1 MSEIVLVHG
10 SCHGAWCWRD
20 LKPELA
26 AFGHRVRA
34 IDLPGHGQ
42 SPCPIEEVTL
52 EAYADA
58 ILAAVDR
65 PAIVVGHSMAGFA
78 IAAAAQ
84 KAPEKIERLVF
95 LCAYAPRNGL
105 SLVDMRM
112 EAPRQPLLAAIEKTE
127 DGLGFVFREDR
138 IRDALYHDCPE
149 GTVAYAAEHLCVQAI
164 RPQATPIR
172 LGANYE
178 SVRKSYIR
186 CTQDRA
192 IPPEYQ
198 ETMTAGWPD
207 EDVYALPLGHSPFFA
222 DPKGLA
228 ALLDRIAKGT

>member
-20 LKPELA
+20 LQPELA
-26 AFGHRVRA
+26 ARGHEVRA

-42 SPCPIEEVTL
+42 APCPIEEVTL

-58 ILAAVDR
+58 VLGAVAR
-65 PAIVVGHSMAGFA
+65 RAIVVGHSMAGFA

-105 SLVDMRM
+105 SLVEMRM
-112 EAPRQPLLAAIEKTE
+112 EAPRQPLLAAIEKTG

-149 GTVAYAAEHLCVQAI
+149 GTVGYAAEHLCVQAI
-164 RPQATPIR
+164 APQATQIR
-172 LGANYE
+172 LGANYDN
-178 SVRKSYIR
+178 VRKSYIR

-198 ETMTAGWPD
+198 ETMTEGWPK
-207 EDVYALPLGHSPFFA
+207 EDVYSLPLGHSPFFA

-228 ALLDRIAKGT
+228 ALLDRIATGS

>member
-20 LKPELA
+20 VVPELGA
-26 AFGHRVRA
+26 LGHELRA

-42 SPCPIEEVTL
+42 NRRPIEEVTL

-58 ILAAVDR
+58 VLAAIER
-65 PAIVVGHSMAGFA
+65 RAIVVGHSMAGFA

-95 LCAYAPRNGL
+95 LCAYAPRDGL

-138 IRDALYHDCPE
+138 IGDALYHDCPQ

-164 RPQATPIR
+164 APQATPIR
-172 LGANYE
+172 LGAEYE
-178 SVRKSYIR
+178 SVAKSYIR

-198 ETMTAGWPD
+198 VSMTEGWPE
-207 EDVYALPLGHSPFFA
+207 EDVFTLPFGHSPFFA

-228 ALLDRIAKGT
+228 ELLDRIARHA

>member
-26 AFGHRVRA
+26 GFGHRVRA

-58 ILAAVDR
+58 VLAAVDR
-65 PAIVVGHSMAGFA
+65 PALVVGHSMAGFA

-95 LCAYAPRNGL
+95 LCAYAPRDGL

-138 IRDALYHDCPE
+138 IQDALYHDCPE

-178 SVRKSYIR
+178 GVRKSYIR

-198 ETMTAGWPD
+198 EAMTAGWPS
-207 EDVYALPLGHSPFFA
+207 EDLYALPLGHSPFFA

-228 ALLDRIAKGT
+228 ALLDRIARGT